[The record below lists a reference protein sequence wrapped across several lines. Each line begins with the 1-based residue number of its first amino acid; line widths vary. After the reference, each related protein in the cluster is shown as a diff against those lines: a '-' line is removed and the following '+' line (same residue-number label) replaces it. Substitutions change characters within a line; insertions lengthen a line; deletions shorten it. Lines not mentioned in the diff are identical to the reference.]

1 MNGQFQNDRFEPQ
14 NNPENYFYHPAE
26 YFFEAKRREKREIRY
41 QSLLAGFAILSLILV
56 QNIAVTLMALFDV
69 YNTYLNNPLFQS
81 GVDIIIIL
89 LSILLPFSIFGKM
102 IQNRS
107 GVPELLPF
115 EKPREGK
122 LLPLAVVGG
131 LGMCMLANIVTGFL
145 TSFLTAA
152 GLELSSPDLAM
163 PEGGLGILA
172 SFCRVVLVAAFV
184 EEMALRGYIMQ
195 NLRKFGDGFAIAMSA
210 LVFGLMHCNLI
221 QTPFALIVG
230 AVLGYLCIKTGS
242 LWTAVLV
249 HALNNSISLA
259 ASYLDSVVEKSVLNS
274 LESLLIYALIL
285 AGIPCFIV
293 FVRKVNET
301 PQRKIKT
308 ALSNG
313 EKTAAYLTTPTMIIA
328 IVVMLYLTS
337 QYVKIG

>member
-1 MNGQFQNDRFEPQ
+1 MNGQFQDDRFAPQ
-14 NNPENYFYHPAE
+14 GGDENGFYHPAE
-26 YFFEAKRREKREIRY
+26 YFFRAKRNEKKEIRY
-41 QSLLAGFAILSLILV
+41 QSLLAGFAILCLILV
-56 QNIAVTLMALFDV
+56 QNITVAFMGLFGLYDL
-69 YNTYLNNPLFQS
+69 YLSNPLFQS

-89 LSILLPFSIFGKM
+89 LSILLPFSIFGRM

-107 GVPELLPF
+107 GVAEPLPF

-131 LGMCMLANIVTGFL
+131 LGMCMLANIVTGYL
-145 TSFLTAA
+145 TSILTSA

-163 PEGGLGILA
+163 PEGGLGILV

-184 EEMALRGYIMQ
+184 EEMALRGYVLQ

-249 HALNNSISLA
+249 HALNNSISLVF
-259 ASYLDSVVEKSVLNS
+259 SYLGDVVEKSVLTS
-274 LESLLIYALIL
+274 LESLVIYALIL
-285 AGIPCFIV
+285 AGIPCFVI
-293 FVRKVNET
+293 FVKKVNEY
-301 PQRKIKT
+301 PREKRKT
-308 ALSNG
+308 ALSNA
-313 EKTAAYLTTPTMIIA
+313 EKTVAYLTTPTMIIA
-328 IVVMLYLTS
+328 IILMLYFTS
-337 QYVKIG
+337 QYVKLG